1 MSNHP
6 FAHIELSSK
15 DRTKSAEFY
24 SSVFGWSTQ
33 DFDEMNYTTFST
45 GESRLGGGFNPV
57 SDANPAGTV
66 MVYIQADDLEAT
78 LKKIEAAG
86 GTVLVRELEV
96 PNNGWMSVF
105 QDIDGNTVSLWKS
118 MPQE

>member
-6 FAHIELSSK
+6 IAHIELSSK
-15 DRTKSAEFY
+15 DRKKSAEFY
-24 SSVFGWSTQ
+24 SSVFGWATQ
-33 DFDEMNYTTFST
+33 DIDEMDYTTFSP
-45 GESRLGGGFNPV
+45 GENTPGGGFNPV
-57 SDANPAGTV
+57 SDENPAGTV

-78 LKKIEAAG
+78 HNKIEAAG
-86 GTVLVRELEV
+86 GTVLVREFEV
-96 PNNGWMSVF
+96 PGNGWMSIF